1 MVWMIRL
8 GPLLCTWFS
17 KSAKITGIGNPMI
30 RLSRLMTIVFLIGR
44 HGNTGTEE
52 HLEILED
59 RICPRTSHDSHAAF
73 KIFKGDDQAVHWLV
87 SKNDQP
93 DSAGIS
99 RMYSCQHES
108 AFSIFHFLPFSAMT
122 FFSS

>member
-17 KSAKITGIGNPMI
+17 KSAKITGIESDDQALQTDDD
-30 RLSRLMTIVFLIGR
+30 RVLDCR

-73 KIFKGDDQAVHWLV
+73 KIFKGDDQAVH
-87 SKNDQP
+87 
-93 DSAGIS
+93 
-99 RMYSCQHES
+99 
-108 AFSIFHFLPFSAMT
+108 
-122 FFSS
+122 